1 MFEHCLYSKYFYI
14 IALQYFLNNYV
25 PKQQGSAPK
34 AMAALIV
41 FRLLAVWCNLL
52 YIDHMSHWYLEQAE
66 RILPIRRIRKLF
78 RAPDTP
84 GRPLALKEFFI

>member
-1 MFEHCLYSKYFYI
+1 MLEQSLYSKYFYI
-14 IALQYFLNNYV
+14 IGSHYFLNNYV

-41 FRLLAVWCNLL
+41 FRLLAVWRNLL
-52 YIDHMSHWYLEQAE
+52 YIDYISHWYLEQAE

-78 RAPDTP
+78 RTPETP
-84 GRPLALKEFFI
+84 GGPLALKEFFI